1 MKISDRQYA
10 ESLLLAVAHQSESET
25 KTSLDNFAQIMV
37 ENRDLNRLDAI
48 LAIFSKL
55 WDKSQ
60 GELAVEFTGARAI
73 SAGVRDELEKY
84 LQAKTGAK
92 KIVLTEKI
100 DTDILGGFI
109 LRYEDQMLNAS
120 LKQNL
125 VDLKN
130 SMNK

>member
-10 ESLLLAVAHQSESET
+10 ESLLLAVSSQSESEGRS
-25 KTSLDNFAQIMV
+25 SLDNFAIIMR
-37 ENRDLNRLDAI
+37 ENLDLNRLDAI

-73 SAGVRDELEKY
+73 STDVRSELEKY
-84 LQAKTGAK
+84 LQTRTGAK
-92 KIVLTEKI
+92 KIVLTEKV
-100 DTDILGGFI
+100 DTTILGGFV
-109 LRYEDQMLNAS
+109 LRYEDRVLDAS